1 MADPAVPAERPSAS
15 APPSLAEQA
24 LANLVNQFARPLDFV
39 RELVQNAIDAGSPR
53 IAVTVGWQPPAS
65 GERDGVLRLSVEDWG
80 DGMDEGIIDTEL
92 TRLFA
97 SSKENDL
104 TKIGKFGIGFTS
116 IFALRPEAI
125 LLRTGRHGESWEL
138 LFHPDRT
145 FDKVRLSVPVKGTLI
160 TIFKSLPERRVE
172 PFVQELRFVLG
183 YWCEHS
189 DTPITLRDE
198 TRDDARDAVVID
210 DDPFASFAVPVS
222 PSRST
227 RINRPLELDAALE
240 MRAEHPG
247 IDVVIGY
254 ADPPRFGFYNG
265 GLTLLNTQ
273 NADVLGR
280 HGATLGHVAF
290 KVKHDHLEHT
300 LTRDNVMRDEHWER
314 AMSAVLRAHGALR
327 ERLVERIEALALRPE
342 DLDPWHARLA
352 DECAVPG
359 AEAWREG
366 LTGRALFRDQAG
378 EAFTLEAIRSQEARL
393 GAVLVTS
400 GRATLDTALLD
411 LGVRLVADRPN
422 TRRLLLATEEPPLF
436 DFLRTRR
443 NIRPAHDVFVLP
455 SLVERDALPATER
468 ALIER
473 TEGLLRAAVGLR
485 WRVPA
490 TNRVVRWAPR
500 ADAIANRLRLLVG
513 DFGGAEAGRSEV
525 LALNGPGEGRVFIRP
540 MQTWLQ
546 LPPFLHWRTLLLNRH
561 HPLFRGQ
568 LLAAIEDLD
577 LGAFGLASALLTVEG
592 IEGEAAFQ
600 RMLEAVAPGLARGGA

>member
-1 MADPAVPAERPSAS
+1 MADPAAPAERTSAS

-53 IAVTVGWQPPAS
+53 IAVTVAWQAPGA
-65 GERDGVLRLSVEDWG
+65 GERDGVLRLTVEDWG
-80 DGMDEGIIDTEL
+80 DGMDEGVIDTEL

-116 IFALRPEAI
+116 IFALRPEAV

-145 FDKVRLSVPVKGTLI
+145 FDKVRLSEPVKGTKI
-160 TIFKSLPERRVE
+160 TLFKSLPERRVE
-172 PFVQELRFVLG
+172 PFVQELRFVLA

-189 DTPITLRDE
+189 DTPITFQDE
-198 TRDDARDAVVID
+198 TRESERVDVVID
-210 DDPFASFAVPVS
+210 GDPFAAFLAPVH
-222 PSRST
+222 SRRSES
-227 RINRPLELDAALE
+227 INRPLELDADLE
-240 MRAEHPG
+240 LRAEEPA
-247 IDVVIGY
+247 IDVAVGY
-254 ADPPRFGFYNG
+254 AAPRFGFYNG

-280 HGATLGHVAF
+280 HATTLGHLAF

-300 LTRDNVMRDEHWER
+300 LTRDNVLHDEHWER
-314 AMSAVLRAHGALR
+314 AMGAVLRAHGALR
-327 ERLVERIEALALRPE
+327 EQLVERIEALAPTAE

-366 LTGRALFRDQAG
+366 LTGCALFRDQAG

-400 GRATLDTALLD
+400 GRMALDKALLD
-411 LGVRLVADRPN
+411 LGLRLVADRPN

-436 DFLRTRR
+436 DILRTRR
-443 NIRPAHDVFVLP
+443 TIRPAHEVFVVP
-455 SLVERDALPATER
+455 SLVERDGLPPAES

-473 TEGLLRAAVGLR
+473 TEELLRAAVGLR

-490 TNRVVRWAPR
+490 TSRVVRWAPR
-500 ADAIANRLRLLVG
+500 ADAITNRLRLLVG
-513 DFGGAEAGRSEV
+513 DFGGPEAGRTEV
-525 LALNGPGEGRVFIRP
+525 LALNGPGEGRVFLRP
-540 MQTWLQ
+540 TQAWLS

-561 HPLFRGQ
+561 HPLFRAQ

-577 LGAFGLASALLTVEG
+577 LGAFGLALALLTVEG
-592 IEGEAAFQ
+592 IEGEAAFR
-600 RMLEAVAPGLARGGA
+600 RMLEAVAPGLTRRKA